1 MQEQINDPASPAT
14 LEATQPLGWQAAAVG
29 KSERSWPARLAD
41 LRTAL
46 SAQVLKL
53 TGQLI
58 SSEDIYTDGHLAVA
72 GVDGASFRLYHGGD
86 LVLVRSC
93 AYCATGH
100 FESPEIISLSD
111 LGYALSAWRP
121 LHEDCE
127 DYSSEELPNF

>member
-1 MQEQINDPASPAT
+1 MQEQINDPASQAT

-29 KSERSWPARLAD
+29 KYERSWPTRLAD
-41 LRTAL
+41 LRTSL

-72 GVDGASFRLYHGGD
+72 GVDDVTFRLYHGTNP
-86 LVLVRSC
+86 VLVRAC
-93 AYCATGH
+93 AYCETGH
-100 FESPEIISLSD
+100 FESPQITDLSD
-111 LGYALSAWRP
+111 LGYTLSAWMP

-127 DYSSEELPNF
+127 HYSEDLADF